1 MGVGDTMDGQKEK
14 KFNEEEMLREYCKT
28 RDIKLRNELVKHY
41 LYIAEIIAKKFV
53 NRGVEYDD
61 LFQVASLSLIKAL
74 ERYDITKGYKF
85 SSFAT
90 PTIIGEIKNY
100 FRDKSRIIRLPRRE
114 NEMIRKIE
122 SAKSHLYNQ
131 LGRSPKPEEI
141 ADYLNI
147 STEEVLELME
157 SSYSTNI
164 ASLDQYIDK
173 DEETNLMDVVG
184 KDEKNYSLIE
194 DKDFIDRMIQ
204 GLSETEK
211 KVIHERFYNERSQR
225 DIAEELGV
233 SQMFISRM
241 ERKLLE
247 RFRAYYKRSVQ

>member
-1 MGVGDTMDGQKEK
+1 
-14 KFNEEEMLREYCKT
+14 
-28 RDIKLRNELVKHY
+28 
-41 LYIAEIIAKKFV
+41 
-53 NRGVEYDD
+53 
-61 LFQVASLSLIKAL
+61 
-74 ERYDITKGYKF
+74 
-85 SSFAT
+85 
-90 PTIIGEIKNY
+90 
-100 FRDKSRIIRLPRRE
+100 
-114 NEMIRKIE
+114 
-122 SAKSHLYNQ
+122 
-131 LGRSPKPEEI
+131 
-141 ADYLNI
+141 
-147 STEEVLELME
+147 ME

-164 ASLDQYIDK
+164 ASLDHYIDK